1 MKRNGSITAHGHEWP
16 LYELWV
22 GGVMVLR
29 MSVNDKAEM
38 RRLQRVVEYAWE

>member
-1 MKRNGSITAHGHEWP
+1 MKRNGSIIAFNREWP

-22 GGVMVLR
+22 GGVMVLC

-38 RRLQRVVEYAWE
+38 RRLQQVVEYAWD